1 LGPVV
6 QFGLGY
12 ATHLRDASLDVA
24 GGACW
29 WAQDQP
35 GGAEKPPSVD
45 QVGFVLVSRATY
57 FLEVFLPAIQHM
69 RHDEHAQR
77 SIVL

>member
-6 QFGLGY
+6 QFDLGY
-12 ATHLRDASLDVA
+12 ATHRLDASLHVA

-29 WAQDQP
+29 WAQDQL

-57 FLEVFLPAIQHM
+57 FLEVFLPAIQHA
-69 RHDEHAQR
+69 RHNEHAQK

>member
-12 ATHLRDASLDVA
+12 ATPRHDASLDVA
-24 GGACW
+24 RGACW
-29 WAQDQP
+29 WAQEQP
-35 GGAEKPPSVD
+35 GGAEKPPSVV
-45 QVGFVLVSRATY
+45 QVAFVLVSMTTHI
-57 FLEVFLPAIQHM
+57 LDILLPAIQHA
-69 RHDEHAQR
+69 RCDEHSQK